1 MHSIPKVEE
10 NTHKIIFFF
19 LIIGIKVT
27 AYTLRDAIL
36 HSAQSIKNR
45 KGAGFL
51 IRFQRSW
58 IALRKYPKCKA
69 NDRCGSDSMIG

>member
-10 NTHKIIFFF
+10 NTRNFIFFF

-27 AYTLRDAIL
+27 AYTLRDAVL
-36 HSAQSIKNR
+36 NSAQTIKNPFR
-45 KGAGFL
+45 AGFL

-58 IALRKYPKCKA
+58 IAVRKYPKCKA